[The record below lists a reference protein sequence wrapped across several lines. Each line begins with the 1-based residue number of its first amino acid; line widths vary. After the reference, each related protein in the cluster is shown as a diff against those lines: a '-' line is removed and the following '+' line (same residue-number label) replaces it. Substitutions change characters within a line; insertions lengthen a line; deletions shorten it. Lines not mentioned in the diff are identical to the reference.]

1 MEIWWGEAV
10 VREEGPE
17 ALRGLVRR
25 GAWAHWGTSEGLRVH
40 SSGQPTPLGSSQA
53 LGLAGLV
60 GEVEESEGEEEEE
73 EEERP
78 LWLEKRFLRLSDGAL
93 LLRVLGI
100 IAPTSR
106 GGPRMLRG
114 LDGPAAWRVWNLNHL
129 WSRLRDF
136 YQEELQL
143 LILSPPPDL
152 QTLGFDPLSEEAV
165 EQLEGVLRLLLGA
178 SVQCEHRELFIRH
191 IQGLS
196 LEVQSE
202 LAAAIQEVTQ
212 PGTGV
217 VLALSGPEPGEL
229 TLAEL
234 EMLSRSL
241 MGTLS
246 RLARERDLGAQ
257 RLAELLLEREPLC
270 LRPEAPSRA
279 PAEGPSHHLALQL
292 ANAKAQLRRLR
303 QELEEKA
310 ELLLDSQAEVQGLE
324 VEIRRLR
331 QEAQALSGQAK
342 RAELYREEV
351 EALRERAGRLPRLQE
366 ELRRCS
372 ERLQAAEACKSQLE
386 EERVLS
392 GVLEASKALLEEQL
406 EAARER
412 CARLHE
418 TQRENLLLRTR
429 LGEAHAELDS
439 LRHQVDQLAE
449 ENVELELELQRS
461 LEPPPG
467 SPGEAPLPGAAPSLQ
482 DEVREAEAGRL
493 RTLERENQELRGLL
507 QVLQGQPGGQVSP
520 LPMVLAGPS
529 PSPSLRLTVPL
540 LCPQHPLLEAPRED
554 PVLPVLEEAPQT
566 PVASDHSPQGLAQ
579 KARDGGPQAL
589 NLASPASD
597 SVLKGSAECPQ
608 APDSDP
614 QEAESPL
621 QAATVDPQASD
632 WSPQES
638 DSPVETQESP
648 EKAGCRSSLQS
659 PASVAPPQGAGN
671 KIQAPQLLGGETEGR
686 EAPQGELVPEA
697 RGLRQEDPEH
707 KPRPSEPSSVQLEE
721 QEGPNQ
727 GLDLATGQTEAREH
741 DQRLEGMV
749 GNPAWQKP
757 QQKSEGALEVQ
768 AWEGPV
774 TGESLA
780 SGVAEQEALRKEVA
794 QLRRK
799 AEALGAELE
808 AQARKLEAQD
818 MEAARL
824 SKELAQARRAEAEAH
839 REAEAQ
845 AWEQARLREA
855 VEAAGQELEAASQ
868 EREALVEA
876 LASAGRERR
885 QWEREG
891 SRLRAQS
898 EAAEERMQALESE
911 GRQHLE
917 EAERERREKEA
928 LQAELEKAVVR
939 GKELGARLEHLQREL
954 EQAALER
961 QEFLREQESQ
971 HQRYQ
976 GLEQR
981 LEAEL
986 QAAATSKEE
995 ALMELKTRALQLE
1008 EELFQLRQGPA
1019 GLGLKEHAEPRLVE
1033 TQNVRL
1039 IEVERSNATLVAE
1052 KAALQGQLQHLE
1064 GQLGSLQGRAQELLL
1079 QSQRAQEHSSRLQAE
1094 KSVLEIKG
1102 QELHRKLEVLEEEV
1116 RSARR
1121 SQEETRGQQQALLRD
1136 HEALAQLQRR
1146 QEAELEGLLVR
1157 HRDLKANM
1165 RALELAHR
1173 ELQGRHEQLQA
1184 QRASVEA
1191 QEVALLAE
1199 RERLMQ
1205 DGHRQRGLE
1214 EELRRLQSEH
1224 DRAQLLLAEVSRERG
1239 ELQGERGEL
1248 RGRLA
1253 RLELERA
1260 QLEMQ
1265 SQQLRESNQQLDLSA
1280 CRLTTQCE
1288 LLTQLRS
1295 AQEEENRQLLT
1306 EVQALS
1312 RENRELLERSLESR
1326 DHLHRE
1332 QREYLEQLNALRR
1345 EKQKLVEKIM
1355 DQYRVLE
1362 PGPLPRTKKGSWLA
1376 DKGSLPRHPCAGPRA
1391 PSACGMRPWQAG
1403 SGGNSAQGSRWAEA
1417 LSHSALGTPLGNDS
1431 DSAVQGPWGHPSPT
1445 AKDLVWDGRTL
1456 LRPSRSTKQM
1466 PTERAPRYRNR
1477 RNVPSPRP
1485 SASDTMGTAGSG
1497 VQPSCR
1503 WSVSGGPRQPKSS
1516 GSQGPQGESLDK
1528 EAWAWRSSMVGAGA
1542 RRWSW
1547 DKCVD
1552 RGDSWSPRVA
1562 LGRDSGSSRWLP
1574 LRQRSLG
1581 DPPAEGGWQE

>member
-1 MEIWWGEAV
+1 MEGGK
-10 VREEGPE
+10 GPR
-17 ALRGLVRR
+17 LRDFL
-25 GAWAHWGTSEGLRVH
+25 
-40 SSGQPTPLGSSQA
+40 SGSLATWA

-60 GEVEESEGEEEEE
+60 GEAEESEGEEEEE

-229 TLAEL
+229 TPAEL

-507 QVLQGQPGGQVSP
+507 QVLQGQPGGQ
-520 LPMVLAGPS
+520 
-529 PSPSLRLTVPL
+529 
-540 LCPQHPLLEAPRED
+540 PLLEAPRED

-638 DSPVETQESP
+638 DCPVETQESP

-659 PASVAPPQGAGN
+659 PASVAPPQGPGT

-707 KPRPSEPSSVQLEE
+707 KPRPSEPSFVQLEE
-721 QEGPNQ
+721 REGPNQ

-845 AWEQARLREA
+845 AWEQARLQEA
-855 VEAAGQELEAASQ
+855 VEAAGRELEAASQ

-1019 GLGLKEHAEPRLVE
+1019 GLGPKEHAEPRLVE

-1376 DKGSLPRHPCAGPRA
+1376 DKVKRL
-1391 PSACGMRPWQAG
+1391 MRPRREGGPPGGLRLGADGAG
-1403 SGGNSAQGSRWAEA
+1403 FPSPAPMRRAQSSLCLRDETLAGGQRRKLSSRFPVGRSSESFSPGDTPRQRFRQRRPGPLGAPI
-1417 LSHSALGTPLGNDS
+1417 SHSKGPGVGWENSVETLQEHETDANREGPEVQEPEKRPLTPSL
-1431 DSAVQGPWGHPSPT
+1431 
-1445 AKDLVWDGRTL
+1445 
-1456 LRPSRSTKQM
+1456 
-1466 PTERAPRYRNR
+1466 
-1477 RNVPSPRP
+1477 
-1485 SASDTMGTAGSG
+1485 
-1497 VQPSCR
+1497 
-1503 WSVSGGPRQPKSS
+1503 
-1516 GSQGPQGESLDK
+1516 SQ
-1528 EAWAWRSSMVGAGA
+1528 
-1542 RRWSW
+1542 
-1547 DKCVD
+1547 
-1552 RGDSWSPRVA
+1552 
-1562 LGRDSGSSRWLP
+1562 
-1574 LRQRSLG
+1574 
-1581 DPPAEGGWQE
+1581 

>member
-1 MEIWWGEAV
+1 MEGGK
-10 VREEGPE
+10 GPR
-17 ALRGLVRR
+17 LRDFL
-25 GAWAHWGTSEGLRVH
+25 
-40 SSGQPTPLGSSQA
+40 SGSLATWA

-60 GEVEESEGEEEEE
+60 GEAEESEGEEEEE
-73 EEERP
+73 EEEGP
-78 LWLEKRFLRLSDGAL
+78 LCSEKRFLRLSDGAL

-100 IAPTSR
+100 IAPSSR

-114 LDGPAAWRVWNLNHL
+114 HDGPAAWRVWNLHHL
-129 WSRLRDF
+129 WGRLRDF
-136 YQEELQL
+136 YQEELRL
-143 LILSPPPDL
+143 LILLPPPDL
-152 QTLGFDPLSEEAV
+152 QTLGFDPLSEEAM

-212 PGTGV
+212 PGAGV

-229 TLAEL
+229 APAEL

-241 MGTLS
+241 MGMLS

-257 RLAELLLEREPLC
+257 RLAELLLERETLC
-270 LRPEAPSRA
+270 LRPEVPSRA
-279 PAEGPSHHLALQL
+279 PAEGPSHHLALEL

-324 VEIRRLR
+324 AEIRRLR

-342 RAELYREEV
+342 RAELYREEA

-366 ELRRCS
+366 ELRRCR
-372 ERLQAAEACKSQLE
+372 ERLQAAEACKGQLE

-429 LGEAHAELDS
+429 LGEAHAELAS

-467 SPGEAPLPGAAPSLQ
+467 SPGEAPLPRAVPSLQ
-482 DEVREAEAGRL
+482 DEVREAEAGQL
-493 RTLERENQELRGLL
+493 RMLERENRELRGLL
-507 QVLQGQPGGQVSP
+507 QVLQGQPGGQ
-520 LPMVLAGPS
+520 
-529 PSPSLRLTVPL
+529 
-540 LCPQHPLLEAPRED
+540 HPLLEAPSED
-554 PVLPVLEEAPQT
+554 PVLLGLEEAPRT
-566 PVASDHSPQGLAQ
+566 PVASDHSPQGLVQ
-579 KARDGGPQAL
+579 KGRDGGPQTL
-589 NLASPASD
+589 NLAPLASD

-614 QEAESPL
+614 QEAERPL
-621 QAATVDPQASD
+621 QAAALDPHTSD

-638 DSPVETQESP
+638 DSAVGTQASL
-648 EKAGCRSSLQS
+648 EKAGHSSSLQG
-659 PASVAPPQGAGN
+659 PASVSPRQGPGT
-671 KIQAPQLLGGETEGR
+671 KIQAQQLLGGGTEGR
-686 EAPQGELVPEA
+686 EAPQGESVPEA
-697 RGLRQEDPEH
+697 QELRQEDLEH
-707 KPRPSEPSSVQLEE
+707 KPGPLQPGPVKLEE
-721 QEGPNQ
+721 QEGPGQ
-727 GLDLATGQTEAREH
+727 DLDLATGQTEARGH

-749 GNPAWQKP
+749 GDPAQQKP
-757 QQKSEGALEVQ
+757 QRKSEEALEVQ
-768 AWEGPV
+768 AWEEPIP
-774 TGESLA
+774 GESLA
-780 SGVAEQEALRKEVA
+780 SGVAEQEALREEVT

-799 AEALGAELE
+799 AEALGAALE
-808 AQARKLEAQD
+808 AQARKLEAQGV
-818 MEAARL
+818 EAASL
-824 SKELAQARRAEAEAH
+824 SKELAQARKAEAEAH

-845 AWEQARLREA
+845 AQEQARLREA
-855 VEAAGQELEAASQ
+855 VEAARRELEAASR
-868 EREALVEA
+868 EREALAEA
-876 LASAGRERR
+876 LAAAGRERR

-891 SRLRAQS
+891 SRLRTQS
-898 EAAEERMQALESE
+898 EAAEERMQALERE
-911 GRQHLE
+911 GRQHLQ
-917 EAERERREKEA
+917 EAERERQEKEA
-928 LQAELEKAVVR
+928 LQGELEKAVVR
-939 GKELGARLEHLQREL
+939 GKELGARLEQLQREL

-1008 EELFQLRQGPA
+1008 EELFQLRQGPV
-1019 GLGLKEHAEPRLVE
+1019 GLGPKGCAEPPLVE

-1079 QSQRAQEHSSRLQAE
+1079 QSHQAQEHSSRLQAE
-1094 KSVLEIKG
+1094 KSVLEVQG

-1116 RSARR
+1116 RAARR

-1224 DRAQLLLAEVSRERG
+1224 DRAQMLLAEVSRERG

-1295 AQEEENRQLLT
+1295 AQEEENRQLLA

-1332 QREYLEQLNALRR
+1332 QREYLDQLNALRR

-1376 DKGSLPRHPCAGPRA
+1376 DKVKRLMRPRREGGPPGGLRRGADGAGSTESLGGPPETELPEDREADGTGSPSPAPMRRAQSSLCLRDETLAGGQRRKLSSRFPVGRSSESFSPGDTPRQRFRQRRPGPLGAPISQGKGTSVGWGSSVETLPEHEADASREGPEVQEPEKRPLA
-1391 PSACGMRPWQAG
+1391 PS
-1403 SGGNSAQGSRWAEA
+1403 
-1417 LSHSALGTPLGNDS
+1417 LS
-1431 DSAVQGPWGHPSPT
+1431 Q
-1445 AKDLVWDGRTL
+1445 
-1456 LRPSRSTKQM
+1456 
-1466 PTERAPRYRNR
+1466 
-1477 RNVPSPRP
+1477 
-1485 SASDTMGTAGSG
+1485 
-1497 VQPSCR
+1497 
-1503 WSVSGGPRQPKSS
+1503 
-1516 GSQGPQGESLDK
+1516 
-1528 EAWAWRSSMVGAGA
+1528 
-1542 RRWSW
+1542 
-1547 DKCVD
+1547 
-1552 RGDSWSPRVA
+1552 
-1562 LGRDSGSSRWLP
+1562 
-1574 LRQRSLG
+1574 
-1581 DPPAEGGWQE
+1581 

>member
-1 MEIWWGEAV
+1 MEGGK
-10 VREEGPE
+10 GPR
-17 ALRGLVRR
+17 LRDFL
-25 GAWAHWGTSEGLRVH
+25 
-40 SSGQPTPLGSSQA
+40 SGSLATWA

-60 GEVEESEGEEEEE
+60 GEAEESEGEEEEE
-73 EEERP
+73 EEEPP

-100 IAPTSR
+100 IAPSSR

-114 LDGPAAWRVWNLNHL
+114 LDGPAAWRVWNLSHL

-229 TLAEL
+229 TPAEL

-310 ELLLDSQAEVQGLE
+310 ELLLDSQAEMQGLE

-342 RAELYREEV
+342 RAELYREEA

-366 ELRRCS
+366 ELRRCR

-493 RTLERENQELRGLL
+493 RTLERENRELRGLL
-507 QVLQGQPGGQVSP
+507 QVLQGQPGG
-520 LPMVLAGPS
+520 
-529 PSPSLRLTVPL
+529 
-540 LCPQHPLLEAPRED
+540 QHPLLEAPRED

-614 QEAESPL
+614 QEAERPL

-659 PASVAPPQGAGN
+659 PASVAPPQGPGT

-697 RGLRQEDPEH
+697 GWLRQEDPEH

-749 GNPAWQKP
+749 RNPAWQKP

-818 MEAARL
+818 MEAACL

-855 VEAAGQELEAASQ
+855 VEAAGRELEAASQ

-885 QWEREG
+885 QWER
-891 SRLRAQS
+891 
-898 EAAEERMQALESE
+898 
-911 GRQHLE
+911 
-917 EAERERREKEA
+917 
-928 LQAELEKAVVR
+928 ELEKAVVR

-995 ALMELKTRALQLE
+995 ALMELKTRALHLE

-1019 GLGLKEHAEPRLVE
+1019 GLGPKEHVEPRLVE

-1094 KSVLEIKG
+1094 KSVLEMKG

-1376 DKGSLPRHPCAGPRA
+1376 DKVKRL
-1391 PSACGMRPWQAG
+1391 MRPRREGGPPGGLRLGADGAG
-1403 SGGNSAQGSRWAEA
+1403 STESLGGPPETELPEGREADGTGFPSPAPMRRAQSSLCLRDETLAGRQRRKLSSRFPVGRSSESFSPGDTPRQRFRQRRPGPLGAPISHSKGPGVGWENSAETLQEHETDASREGPEVQEPEKRPLTPS
-1417 LSHSALGTPLGNDS
+1417 LS
-1431 DSAVQGPWGHPSPT
+1431 Q
-1445 AKDLVWDGRTL
+1445 
-1456 LRPSRSTKQM
+1456 
-1466 PTERAPRYRNR
+1466 
-1477 RNVPSPRP
+1477 
-1485 SASDTMGTAGSG
+1485 
-1497 VQPSCR
+1497 
-1503 WSVSGGPRQPKSS
+1503 
-1516 GSQGPQGESLDK
+1516 
-1528 EAWAWRSSMVGAGA
+1528 
-1542 RRWSW
+1542 
-1547 DKCVD
+1547 
-1552 RGDSWSPRVA
+1552 
-1562 LGRDSGSSRWLP
+1562 
-1574 LRQRSLG
+1574 
-1581 DPPAEGGWQE
+1581 

>member
-1 MEIWWGEAV
+1 MEGGK
-10 VREEGPE
+10 GPR
-17 ALRGLVRR
+17 LRDFL
-25 GAWAHWGTSEGLRVH
+25 
-40 SSGQPTPLGSSQA
+40 SGSLATWA

-60 GEVEESEGEEEEE
+60 GEAEDSEGEEEEE
-73 EEERP
+73 EEEPP

-100 IAPTSR
+100 IAPSSR

-129 WSRLRDF
+129 WGRLRDF

-212 PGTGV
+212 PGAGV
-217 VLALSGPEPGEL
+217 VLALSGPDPGEL
-229 TLAEL
+229 APAEL

-246 RLARERDLGAQ
+246 KLARERDLGAQ

-324 VEIRRLR
+324 AEIRRLR

-342 RAELYREEV
+342 RAELYREEA

-366 ELRRCS
+366 ELRRCR
-372 ERLQAAEACKSQLE
+372 ERLQAAEAYKSQLE

-467 SPGEAPLPGAAPSLQ
+467 SPGEAPLAGAAPSLQ

-493 RTLERENQELRGLL
+493 RTLERENRELRGLL
-507 QVLQGQPGGQVSP
+507 QVLQGQPGG
-520 LPMVLAGPS
+520 
-529 PSPSLRLTVPL
+529 
-540 LCPQHPLLEAPRED
+540 QHPLLEAPRED

-566 PVASDHSPQGLAQ
+566 PVAFDHSPQGLVQ

-589 NLASPASD
+589 DLAPPALD
-597 SVLKGSAECPQ
+597 SVLEASAECPQ

-621 QAATVDPQASD
+621 QAAAMDPQASD

-638 DSPVETQESP
+638 GSPVETQESP
-648 EKAGCRSSLQS
+648 EKAGRRSSLQS
-659 PASVAPPQGAGN
+659 PASVAPPQGPGT

-697 RGLRQEDPEH
+697 WGLRQEGPEH
-707 KPRPSEPSSVQLEE
+707 KPGPSEPSSVQLEE

-727 GLDLATGQTEAREH
+727 GLDLATGQAEAREH
-741 DQRLEGMV
+741 DQRLEGTV
-749 GNPAWQKP
+749 RDPAWQKP

-768 AWEGPV
+768 VWEGPIP
-774 TGESLA
+774 GESLA
-780 SGVAEQEALRKEVA
+780 SGVAEQEALREEVA

-799 AEALGAELE
+799 AEALGDELE
-808 AQARKLEAQD
+808 AQARKLEAQNT
-818 MEAARL
+818 EAARL

-855 VEAAGQELEAASQ
+855 VEAAGQELESASQ

-876 LASAGRERR
+876 LAAAGRERR

-898 EAAEERMQALESE
+898 EAAEERMQVLESE

-939 GKELGARLEHLQREL
+939 GKELGDRLEHLQREL

-961 QEFLREQESQ
+961 QEFLREKESQ

-1019 GLGLKEHAEPRLVE
+1019 GLGPKKRAEPQLVE

-1039 IEVERSNATLVAE
+1039 IEVERSNAMLVAE

-1094 KSVLEIKG
+1094 KSVLEIQG

-1116 RSARR
+1116 RAARQ

-1136 HEALAQLQRR
+1136 HKALAQLQRR

-1224 DRAQLLLAEVSRERG
+1224 DRAQMLLAELSRERG

-1295 AQEEENRQLLT
+1295 AQEEENRQLLA

-1332 QREYLEQLNALRR
+1332 QREYLDQLNALRR

-1362 PGPLPRTKKGSWLA
+1362 PVPLPRTKKGSWLA
-1376 DKGSLPRHPCAGPRA
+1376 DKVKRLMRPRREGGPPGGLRLGADGAGSTESLGGPPETELPEGREADGTGSPSPAPMRRAQSSLCLRDETLAGGQRRKLSSRFPVGRSSESFSPGDTPRQRFRQRHPGPLGA
-1391 PSACGMRPWQAG
+1391 PVSHSKGPGVGWE
-1403 SGGNSAQGSRWAEA
+1403 NSAETLQEHETDANREGPEVQEPEKRPLTPS
-1417 LSHSALGTPLGNDS
+1417 LS
-1431 DSAVQGPWGHPSPT
+1431 Q
-1445 AKDLVWDGRTL
+1445 
-1456 LRPSRSTKQM
+1456 
-1466 PTERAPRYRNR
+1466 
-1477 RNVPSPRP
+1477 
-1485 SASDTMGTAGSG
+1485 
-1497 VQPSCR
+1497 
-1503 WSVSGGPRQPKSS
+1503 
-1516 GSQGPQGESLDK
+1516 
-1528 EAWAWRSSMVGAGA
+1528 
-1542 RRWSW
+1542 
-1547 DKCVD
+1547 
-1552 RGDSWSPRVA
+1552 
-1562 LGRDSGSSRWLP
+1562 
-1574 LRQRSLG
+1574 
-1581 DPPAEGGWQE
+1581 

>member
-1 MEIWWGEAV
+1 MEGGK
-10 VREEGPE
+10 GPR
-17 ALRGLVRR
+17 LRDFL
-25 GAWAHWGTSEGLRVH
+25 
-40 SSGQPTPLGSSQA
+40 SGSLATWA

-60 GEVEESEGEEEEE
+60 GEAEDSEGEEEEE
-73 EEERP
+73 EEEPP

-100 IAPTSR
+100 IAPSSR

-129 WSRLRDF
+129 WGRLRDF

-212 PGTGV
+212 PGAGV
-217 VLALSGPEPGEL
+217 VLALSGPDPGEL
-229 TLAEL
+229 APAEL

-246 RLARERDLGAQ
+246 KLARERDLGAQ

-324 VEIRRLR
+324 AEIRRLR

-342 RAELYREEV
+342 RAELYREEA

-366 ELRRCS
+366 ELRRCR
-372 ERLQAAEACKSQLE
+372 ERLQAAEAYKSQLE

-467 SPGEAPLPGAAPSLQ
+467 SPGEAPLAGAAPSLQ

-493 RTLERENQELRGLL
+493 RTLERENRELRGLL
-507 QVLQGQPGGQVSP
+507 QVLQGQPGG
-520 LPMVLAGPS
+520 
-529 PSPSLRLTVPL
+529 
-540 LCPQHPLLEAPRED
+540 QHPLLEAPRED

-566 PVASDHSPQGLAQ
+566 PVAFDHSPQGLVQ

-589 NLASPASD
+589 DLAPPALD
-597 SVLKGSAECPQ
+597 SVLEASAECPQ

-621 QAATVDPQASD
+621 QAAAMDPQASD

-638 DSPVETQESP
+638 GSPVETQESP
-648 EKAGCRSSLQS
+648 EKAGRRSSLQS
-659 PASVAPPQGAGN
+659 PASVAPPQGPGT

-697 RGLRQEDPEH
+697 WGLRQEGPEH
-707 KPRPSEPSSVQLEE
+707 KPGPSEPSSVQLEE

-727 GLDLATGQTEAREH
+727 GLDLATGQAEAREH
-741 DQRLEGMV
+741 DQRLEGTV
-749 GNPAWQKP
+749 RDPAWQKP

-768 AWEGPV
+768 VWEGPIP
-774 TGESLA
+774 GESLA
-780 SGVAEQEALRKEVA
+780 SGVAEQEALREEVA

-799 AEALGAELE
+799 AEALGDELE
-808 AQARKLEAQD
+808 AQARKLEAQNT
-818 MEAARL
+818 EAARL

-855 VEAAGQELEAASQ
+855 VEAAGQELESASQ

-876 LASAGRERR
+876 LAAAGRERR

-898 EAAEERMQALESE
+898 EAAEERMQVLESE

-961 QEFLREQESQ
+961 QEFLREKESQ

-1019 GLGLKEHAEPRLVE
+1019 GLGPKKRAEPQLVE

-1039 IEVERSNATLVAE
+1039 IEVERSNAMLVAE

-1094 KSVLEIKG
+1094 KSVLEIQG

-1116 RSARR
+1116 RAARQ

-1136 HEALAQLQRR
+1136 HKALAQLQRR

-1224 DRAQLLLAEVSRERG
+1224 DRAQMLLAELSRERG

-1295 AQEEENRQLLT
+1295 AQEEENRQLLA

-1332 QREYLEQLNALRR
+1332 QREYLDQLNALRR

-1362 PGPLPRTKKGSWLA
+1362 PVPLPRTKKGSWLA
-1376 DKGSLPRHPCAGPRA
+1376 DKVKRLMRPRREGGPPGGLRLGADGAGSTESLGGPPETELPEGREADGTGSPSPAPMRRAQSSLCLRDETLAGGQRRKLSSRFPVGRSSESFSPGDTPRQRFRQRHPGPLGA
-1391 PSACGMRPWQAG
+1391 PVSHSKGPGVGWE
-1403 SGGNSAQGSRWAEA
+1403 NSAETLQEHETDANREGPEVQEPEKRPLTPS
-1417 LSHSALGTPLGNDS
+1417 LS
-1431 DSAVQGPWGHPSPT
+1431 Q
-1445 AKDLVWDGRTL
+1445 
-1456 LRPSRSTKQM
+1456 
-1466 PTERAPRYRNR
+1466 
-1477 RNVPSPRP
+1477 
-1485 SASDTMGTAGSG
+1485 
-1497 VQPSCR
+1497 
-1503 WSVSGGPRQPKSS
+1503 
-1516 GSQGPQGESLDK
+1516 
-1528 EAWAWRSSMVGAGA
+1528 
-1542 RRWSW
+1542 
-1547 DKCVD
+1547 
-1552 RGDSWSPRVA
+1552 
-1562 LGRDSGSSRWLP
+1562 
-1574 LRQRSLG
+1574 
-1581 DPPAEGGWQE
+1581 

>member
-1 MEIWWGEAV
+1 MEGGK
-10 VREEGPE
+10 GPR
-17 ALRGLVRR
+17 LRDFL
-25 GAWAHWGTSEGLRVH
+25 
-40 SSGQPTPLGSSQA
+40 SGSLATWA

-60 GEVEESEGEEEEE
+60 GEAEESEGEEEEE

-507 QVLQGQPGGQVSP
+507 QVLQGQPGGQ
-520 LPMVLAGPS
+520 
-529 PSPSLRLTVPL
+529 
-540 LCPQHPLLEAPRED
+540 
-554 PVLPVLEEAPQT
+554 
-566 PVASDHSPQGLAQ
+566 
-579 KARDGGPQAL
+579 
-589 NLASPASD
+589 
-597 SVLKGSAECPQ
+597 
-608 APDSDP
+608 
-614 QEAESPL
+614 
-621 QAATVDPQASD
+621 
-632 WSPQES
+632 
-638 DSPVETQESP
+638 
-648 EKAGCRSSLQS
+648 
-659 PASVAPPQGAGN
+659 
-671 KIQAPQLLGGETEGR
+671 
-686 EAPQGELVPEA
+686 
-697 RGLRQEDPEH
+697 
-707 KPRPSEPSSVQLEE
+707 
-721 QEGPNQ
+721 
-727 GLDLATGQTEAREH
+727 
-741 DQRLEGMV
+741 
-749 GNPAWQKP
+749 
-757 QQKSEGALEVQ
+757 
-768 AWEGPV
+768 
-774 TGESLA
+774 
-780 SGVAEQEALRKEVA
+780 
-794 QLRRK
+794 
-799 AEALGAELE
+799 
-808 AQARKLEAQD
+808 
-818 MEAARL
+818 
-824 SKELAQARRAEAEAH
+824 
-839 REAEAQ
+839 
-845 AWEQARLREA
+845 
-855 VEAAGQELEAASQ
+855 
-868 EREALVEA
+868 
-876 LASAGRERR
+876 
-885 QWEREG
+885 
-891 SRLRAQS
+891 
-898 EAAEERMQALESE
+898 
-911 GRQHLE
+911 
-917 EAERERREKEA
+917 
-928 LQAELEKAVVR
+928 ELEKAVVR

-1019 GLGLKEHAEPRLVE
+1019 GLGPKEHAEPRLVE

-1116 RSARR
+1116 QSARR

-1376 DKGSLPRHPCAGPRA
+1376 DKVKRLMRPRRRSFLRAGRQMGQGSLPRHPCAGPRA

-1445 AKDLVWDGRTL
+1445 AKDLVWDGRTP

-1528 EAWAWRSSMVGAGA
+1528 EVWAWRSSMVGAGA

-1562 LGRDSGSSRWLP
+1562 LGRDSGFSRWLP

>member
-1 MEIWWGEAV
+1 MEGGK
-10 VREEGPE
+10 GPR
-17 ALRGLVRR
+17 LRDFL
-25 GAWAHWGTSEGLRVH
+25 
-40 SSGQPTPLGSSQA
+40 SGSLATWA

-60 GEVEESEGEEEEE
+60 GEAEESEGEEEEE
-73 EEERP
+73 EEEQP

-351 EALRERAGRLPRLQE
+351 EA
-366 ELRRCS
+366 
-372 ERLQAAEACKSQLE
+372 

-507 QVLQGQPGGQVSP
+507 QVLQGQPGGQ
-520 LPMVLAGPS
+520 
-529 PSPSLRLTVPL
+529 
-540 LCPQHPLLEAPRED
+540 HPLLEAPRED

-659 PASVAPPQGAGN
+659 PASVAPPQGAGT

-727 GLDLATGQTEAREH
+727 GLDLAMGQTEAREH

-749 GNPAWQKP
+749 GNPAWQNP

-845 AWEQARLREA
+845 AWEQARLRE
-855 VEAAGQELEAASQ
+855 
-868 EREALVEA
+868 
-876 LASAGRERR
+876 
-885 QWEREG
+885 
-891 SRLRAQS
+891 
-898 EAAEERMQALESE
+898 
-911 GRQHLE
+911 
-917 EAERERREKEA
+917 
-928 LQAELEKAVVR
+928 ELEKAVVR

-1019 GLGLKEHAEPRLVE
+1019 GLGPKEHAEPRLVE

-1376 DKGSLPRHPCAGPRA
+1376 DKVKRL
-1391 PSACGMRPWQAG
+1391 MRPRREGGPPGGLRLGADGAG
-1403 SGGNSAQGSRWAEA
+1403 STESLGGPPETELPEGREADGTGFPSPAPMRRAQSSLCLRDETLAGGQRRKLSSRFPVGRSSESFSPGDTPRQRFRQRRPGPLGAPI
-1417 LSHSALGTPLGNDS
+1417 SHSKGPGVGWENSVETLQEHETDANREGPEVQEPEKRPLTPSL
-1431 DSAVQGPWGHPSPT
+1431 
-1445 AKDLVWDGRTL
+1445 
-1456 LRPSRSTKQM
+1456 
-1466 PTERAPRYRNR
+1466 
-1477 RNVPSPRP
+1477 
-1485 SASDTMGTAGSG
+1485 
-1497 VQPSCR
+1497 
-1503 WSVSGGPRQPKSS
+1503 
-1516 GSQGPQGESLDK
+1516 SQ
-1528 EAWAWRSSMVGAGA
+1528 
-1542 RRWSW
+1542 
-1547 DKCVD
+1547 
-1552 RGDSWSPRVA
+1552 
-1562 LGRDSGSSRWLP
+1562 
-1574 LRQRSLG
+1574 
-1581 DPPAEGGWQE
+1581 

>member
-1 MEIWWGEAV
+1 MEGGK
-10 VREEGPE
+10 GP
-17 ALRGLVRR
+17 
-25 GAWAHWGTSEGLRVH
+25 
-40 SSGQPTPLGSSQA
+40 
-53 LGLAGLV
+53 
-60 GEVEESEGEEEEE
+60 
-73 EEERP
+73 
-78 LWLEKRFLRLSDGAL
+78 
-93 LLRVLGI
+93 
-100 IAPTSR
+100 
-106 GGPRMLRG
+106 
-114 LDGPAAWRVWNLNHL
+114 
-129 WSRLRDF
+129 RLRDF
-136 YQEELQL
+136 
-143 LILSPPPDL
+143 LSGSL
-152 QTLGFDPLSEEAV
+152 ATWVRGQVAAGWGRGSEP
-165 EQLEGVLRLLLGA
+165 
-178 SVQCEHRELFIRH
+178 
-191 IQGLS
+191 
-196 LEVQSE
+196 
-202 LAAAIQEVTQ
+202 Q
-212 PGTGV
+212 PGAGV
-217 VLALSGPEPGEL
+217 
-229 TLAEL
+229 
-234 EMLSRSL
+234 
-241 MGTLS
+241 
-246 RLARERDLGAQ
+246 GA
-257 RLAELLLEREPLC
+257 
-270 LRPEAPSRA
+270 
-279 PAEGPSHHLALQL
+279 
-292 ANAKAQLRRLR
+292 
-303 QELEEKA
+303 
-310 ELLLDSQAEVQGLE
+310 DSQAEVQGLE
-324 VEIRRLR
+324 AEIRRLR

-342 RAELYREEV
+342 RAELYREEA

-366 ELRRCS
+366 ELRRCR

-467 SPGEAPLPGAAPSLQ
+467 SPGEAPLAGVSPSLQ

-493 RTLERENQELRGLL
+493 RTLERENRELRGLL
-507 QVLQGQPGGQVSP
+507 QVLQGQPGGQ
-520 LPMVLAGPS
+520 
-529 PSPSLRLTVPL
+529 
-540 LCPQHPLLEAPRED
+540 HPLLEAPRED
-554 PVLPVLEEAPQT
+554 PVLLVLEEAPQT
-566 PVASDHSPQGLAQ
+566 PVASDHSPQGFVQ
-579 KARDGGPQAL
+579 KARDGGPQ
-589 NLASPASD
+589 
-597 SVLKGSAECPQ
+597 GSAEC
-608 APDSDP
+608 P

-621 QAATVDPQASD
+621 QAAAMDPQASD

-638 DSPVETQESP
+638 GSPVETQESL

-659 PASVAPPQGAGN
+659 PASVAPPQGPGT
-671 KIQAPQLLGGETEGR
+671 KIQAPQSLGGETKGR

-697 RGLRQEDPEH
+697 QGLRQEGPEH
-707 KPRPSEPSSVQLEE
+707 KPGPLEPSSVQLEE

-741 DQRLEGMV
+741 DQRLEGTV
-749 GNPAWQKP
+749 GDPAWQKP

-768 AWEGPV
+768 AWKGPIP
-774 TGESLA
+774 GESLA
-780 SGVAEQEALRKEVA
+780 SGVAEQEALREEVA

-818 MEAARL
+818 TEAARL

-855 VEAAGQELEAASQ
+855 VEAAGRELEAASQ

-876 LASAGRERR
+876 LAAAGRERR

-898 EAAEERMQALESE
+898 EAAEERMQVLESE

-928 LQAELEKAVVR
+928 LQAVGQVGAHRRGWEARFQAVGR
-939 GKELGARLEHLQREL
+939 SRSFAQAGLQW
-954 EQAALER
+954 
-961 QEFLREQESQ
+961 
-971 HQRYQ
+971 RY
-976 GLEQR
+976 L
-981 LEAEL
+981 ASL
-986 QAAATSKEE
+986 QAPPPGFMPFSC
-995 ALMELKTRALQLE
+995 LSLLSSWDYGHLPPRLGLS
-1008 EELFQLRQGPA
+1008 LQLRQGPA
-1019 GLGLKEHAEPRLVE
+1019 GLGPKKHVEPRLVE

-1094 KSVLEIKG
+1094 KSVLEIQG

-1116 RSARR
+1116 RAARQ

-1191 QEVALLAE
+1191 QEVALMAE

-1224 DRAQLLLAEVSRERG
+1224 DRAQMLLAEVSRERG

-1295 AQEEENRQLLT
+1295 AQEEENRQLLA

-1332 QREYLEQLNALRR
+1332 QREYLDQLNALRR

-1376 DKGSLPRHPCAGPRA
+1376 DKVKRL
-1391 PSACGMRPWQAG
+1391 MRPRREGGPPGGLRLGADGAG
-1403 SGGNSAQGSRWAEA
+1403 STESLGGPKETELPEGREADGTGSPSPSPMRRAQSSLCLRDETLAGGQRRKLSSRFPVGRSSESFSPGDTPRQRFRQRRPGPLGAPISHSKGPGVGWENSAETLQEHETDANPEGPEVQEPEKCPLTPS
-1417 LSHSALGTPLGNDS
+1417 LS
-1431 DSAVQGPWGHPSPT
+1431 Q
-1445 AKDLVWDGRTL
+1445 
-1456 LRPSRSTKQM
+1456 
-1466 PTERAPRYRNR
+1466 
-1477 RNVPSPRP
+1477 
-1485 SASDTMGTAGSG
+1485 
-1497 VQPSCR
+1497 
-1503 WSVSGGPRQPKSS
+1503 
-1516 GSQGPQGESLDK
+1516 
-1528 EAWAWRSSMVGAGA
+1528 
-1542 RRWSW
+1542 
-1547 DKCVD
+1547 
-1552 RGDSWSPRVA
+1552 
-1562 LGRDSGSSRWLP
+1562 
-1574 LRQRSLG
+1574 
-1581 DPPAEGGWQE
+1581 